1 MPYGYLCPMGI
12 YALRAKPSTSE
23 EQGKEL
29 FWSVMWVSCM
39 YEIKQ
44 RKKEGGKNGREHV

>member
-1 MPYGYLCPMGI
+1 MPCGYLCPMGKTRHERRTGERTVLI
-12 YALRAKPSTSE
+12 SI
-23 EQGKEL
+23 
-29 FWSVMWVSCM
+29 VVSCI